1 MDLIDKYLAEV
12 GKHLPRRQRADI
24 EAEIRSTLE
33 DMLEERKTHPDT
45 EHAAAVL
52 ELLKEYGEPRKVAE
66 SYIGPRYIVGPRLY
80 PQMELVAKIVVSA
93 LFFALLLSFS
103 FGVVRDE
110 MTSLEISRALLEFFM
125 DYIGV
130 AIAALGNVILAFA
143 VLERV
148 LPAQVTKGFESKWD
162 PAQLAKGPD
171 PDQVKIGERVVEIFF
186 TVAFLVIFYFFPEK
200 VGLYVFT
207 GDESFVIPLLTEAF
221 FRYLPWWLAIGIAQI
236 ALDFFLISSGTWTKT
251 TRLVSLILRVATLI
265 LVIFMLMG
273 PAILGITPETLESL
287 PIQITPEKAETIASF
302 VLIPFLIAL
311 LIATSIEAFQ
321 TADRLWNSPGPAPF
335 EVKR

>member
-1 MDLIDKYLAEV
+1 MNLIDKYIAEV

-33 DMLEERKTHPDT
+33 DMLEERKAFPEADS
-45 EHAAAVL
+45 EAAVI
-52 ELLKEYGEPRKVAE
+52 ELLKEYGDPRTVAE

-93 LFFALLLSFS
+93 LFLALLLSFS

-110 MTSLEISRALLEFFM
+110 MTSLEISRALVEFFI
-125 DYIGV
+125 DYIG
-130 AIAALGNVILAFA
+130 AAFAALGNVILAFA

-162 PAQLAKGPD
+162 PAQLAKEPD

-186 TVAFLVIFYFFPEK
+186 TLAFLIVFNFFPDK
-200 VGLYVFT
+200 VGLYIFT
-207 GDESFVIPLLTEAF
+207 GDESFFIPLLTEAF
-221 FRYLPWWLAIGIAQI
+221 FRYLPWWSALGVAQI
-236 ALDFFLISSGTWTKT
+236 ALDFALLGSGTWTRT
-251 TRLVSLILRVATLI
+251 TRLVSLALRVATVI

-273 PAILGITPETLESL
+273 PAIIGITPEILQSL
-287 PIQITPEKAETIASF
+287 PLEIEPEKAETIAGF

-321 TADRLWNSPGPAPF
+321 TASSLWNAPRRAPF